1 MLPPEILGVYCLDTY
16 DPPLIYIVIA
26 GQVPL
31 TVSTGVYELIKDPL
45 GLPDNPCAGVG
56 DD

>member
-1 MLPPEILGVYCLDTY
+1 MLPPEILGVYCLDEY

-31 TVSTGVYELIKDPL
+31 TVSTGVYQLIKGPL
-45 GLPDNPCAGVG
+45 GLPDDPCGG
-56 DD
+56 IGEG

>member
-1 MLPPEILGVYCLDTY
+1 MPEIISVTCLDTY

-31 TVSTGVYELIKDPL
+31 TVSTAVYALIKGPL
-45 GLPDNPCAGVG
+45 GLPDDPCAGIG
-56 DD
+56 E